1 MARECAQEGETS
13 QSRGEG
19 FLENAAMN
27 QALGGT
33 EVLEELPFLDTPP
46 SERWAPPHRP
56 ALESGLAYD
65 YFIPQSTTES
75 LPCDAQG

>member
-1 MARECAQEGETS
+1 MPRECAQEGETS

-33 EVLEELPFLDTPP
+33 EVLEELPFLIPLSLRDGPPHTPP
-46 SERWAPPHRP
+46 CS
-56 ALESGLAYD
+56 
-65 YFIPQSTTES
+65 
-75 LPCDAQG
+75 